1 MKGECRTILLGIITA
16 LILVV
21 NGLEA
26 GSVLE
31 PTNIDPSPPAAAAMI
46 SAQHYESLTGL
57 ITLPE
62 TARRSI
68 AMNAGNRG
76 LIHDADS
83 HDRSSCSPRYNHL
96 WASNSN

>member
-1 MKGECRTILLGIITA
+1 MKGEISTMLLGIVTA

-21 NGLEA
+21 NGLQA

-31 PTNIDPSPPAAAAMI
+31 PNAIDPSRPAAAAMI

-62 TARRSI
+62 TAMRSI
-68 AMNAGNRG
+68 TMNAANRG

-83 HDRSSCSPRYNHL
+83 HDRSSCSPRYNDR

>member
-1 MKGECRTILLGIITA
+1 MKAESSTMLLGIVTA

-21 NGLEA
+21 NGLQA
-26 GSVLE
+26 GSLLE
-31 PTNIDPSPPAAAAMI
+31 PTTIDPSRPAAAMI

-57 ITLPE
+57 IMLPQ

-68 AMNAGNRG
+68 TMDAANRG
-76 LIHDADS
+76 LIQDADS
-83 HDRSSCSPRYNHL
+83 HDRNSCSPRYNDR

>member
-1 MKGECRTILLGIITA
+1 MKGQSRTMLLGIVIA

-26 GSVLE
+26 GSLLE
-31 PTNIDPSPPAAAAMI
+31 PTTIDPSRPTAAMV

-57 ITLPE
+57 ITLPQ
-62 TARRSI
+62 TGRRSVTMD
-68 AMNAGNRG
+68 AANRG

-83 HDRSSCSPRYNHL
+83 QDRSSRSPRYNDRR
-96 WASNSN
+96 ASNSN

>member
-1 MKGECRTILLGIITA
+1 MII
-16 LILVV
+16 
-21 NGLEA
+21 
-26 GSVLE
+26 
-31 PTNIDPSPPAAAAMI
+31 
-46 SAQHYESLTGL
+46 AQHYESLTGL

-68 AMNAGNRG
+68 TMNAANRG

-83 HDRSSCSPRYNHL
+83 HDRSSCSPRYNDR